1 MRSGVATNTVLVVA
15 AAAVP
20 ASGPQM
26 MLLALRAAG
35 LRFGSFPRSKKQ
47 SKVGWHSRESNRD
60 VSIRIHN
67 TRYGRQTEGDVI
79 FCTASFL
86 PPPDSFRFRST
97 ALARRK
103 CCSPSRSLP
112 PPPRRPPTFP
122 IVCRR
127 DGRRA
132 RSQAGANMRDRAVG
146 ILIGVCFGSTR
157 VRRTRTDEVI
167 TDQRE
172 VIKTCCRQYRCTC
185 RLQVSEPSAMRLVYS
200 CRKRPECP
208 NSEGSAVRC
217 TQHSSDLKFPRS
229 PFQLLRSRKTQF
241 KAMT

>member
-86 PPPDSFRFRST
+86 PPPASFRFRST

-112 PPPRRPPTFP
+112 SPPRP
-122 IVCRR
+122 RR
-127 DGRRA
+127 LSPLFVVAMGAAPVPRQA
-132 RSQAGANMRDRAVG
+132 R
-146 ILIGVCFGSTR
+146 
-157 VRRTRTDEVI
+157 
-167 TDQRE
+167 
-172 VIKTCCRQYRCTC
+172 TCGNA
-185 RLQVSEPSAMRLVYS
+185 RLA
-200 CRKRPECP
+200 
-208 NSEGSAVRC
+208 
-217 TQHSSDLKFPRS
+217 F
-229 PFQLLRSRKTQF
+229 
-241 KAMT
+241 